1 MPCSQRPVWL
11 SILLV
16 LVSCSHVECF
26 LQPSHPSLGRNTF
39 SKRANNYIAEPFSVA
54 VTSSN
59 QDDNGMDVN
68 PKDPKLRKRGD
79 LARDAI
85 QRLAELSLQDY
96 KWRSNLFKTTEAERL
111 LEKSLA
117 RMTGEDAAYFRP
129 MNAADNAIGPLGC
142 LEKAVVEWLSNVID
156 EEGRRAQRIVNSD
169 GQSLRPM
176 DAGEGGD
183 SGPLASLEK
192 RATDFIHSILQ
203 SERERVRTGTLR
215 PKDLEET
222 VRGPFGEL
230 EMRAVF
236 FLQELEQSEKL
247 RMQQSLLRSGEV
259 IRPIDVPG
267 PLGEIEMAISD
278 IFYAEGKR
286 ALDLEK
292 NPGMNIRPKDARFPG
307 PFGETELT
315 ISNILEKLRIEESER
330 LRNIKRVFQ
339 DNRPMDK
346 DSNSFLGVLE
356 TVVVGLAR
364 GPQLLAS
371 VFKRVQE
378 LLSSEKLD
386 EADMDI
392 VKERERVE
400 SSSSQSE
407 SDDSKE

>member
-1 MPCSQRPVWL
+1 
-11 SILLV
+11 
-16 LVSCSHVECF
+16 
-26 LQPSHPSLGRNTF
+26 LQPSLGRNTF
-39 SKRANNYIAEPFSVA
+39 SKRANNYLVEPFSMA
-54 VTSSN
+54 GISSD
-59 QDDNGMDVN
+59 QDDNAVDTSL
-68 PKDPKLRKRGD
+68 KDPNLRKRGD
-79 LARDAI
+79 LVRDAI

-96 KWRSNLFKTTEAERL
+96 KWRSNLFRTTEAERL

-129 MNAADNAIGPLGC
+129 MSAADNAIGPLGS

-169 GQSLRPM
+169 GQLLRPM

-192 RATDFIHSILQ
+192 RATDFIQSILQ
-203 SERERVRTGTLR
+203 SEKERVRTGTLR

-230 EMRAVF
+230 ELRAVF

-247 RMQQSLLRSGEV
+247 RMQQSLLRRGEI

-267 PLGEIEMAISD
+267 PLGEIEMAISE

-292 NPGMNIRPKDARFPG
+292 NPGKNIRPKDASFPG

-315 ISNILEKLRIEESER
+315 VTNILEKLRIEESER

-339 DNRPMDK
+339 NNRPMDK
-346 DSNSFLGVLE
+346 DRNSFLGVLE

-364 GPQLLAS
+364 GPQLVAS
-371 VFKRVQE
+371 VLERVKE

-386 EADMDI
+386 ESDMDI
-392 VKERERVE
+392 VKERERVK

-407 SDDSKE
+407 SYDSKE